1 MTDFEDALRARLAR
15 NVEFEREREQDERQR
30 QADEQAHREAEQRRR
45 REEQGRR
52 DARHAEMVAHLQ
64 GLLAQLEGTATGD
77 FVSRGGWTESGEE
90 FVVKVTSVQ
99 LSPRRSLF
107 VELDRDDD
115 EVLARW
121 TSDVGESIE
130 MWRLLEFTP
139 EMLSELMLRLV
150 DQELWRDATGPPPF
164 PGAD

>member
-1 MTDFEDALRARLAR
+1 MSDFQDALSAKLAH
-15 NVEFEREREQDERQR
+15 NVEFEREHEQEERE
-30 QADEQAHREAEQRRR
+30 RRR
-45 REEQGRR
+45 REEERRADEEQQRREEQERR
-52 DARHAEMVAHLQ
+52 DARHAELVAHLQ
-64 GLLAQLEGTATGD
+64 DLLVQLERSAGGD
-77 FVSRGGWTESGEE
+77 FLSRGGWTESGEE

-121 TSDVGESIE
+121 TSEVGESIE

-139 EMLSELMLRLV
+139 DMLGELLLRLV
-150 DQELWRDATGPPPF
+150 DQEAWRGASRPPPF
-164 PGAD
+164 PGAA

>member
-1 MTDFEDALRARLAR
+1 MADFQDALQAKLTR
-15 NVEFEREREQDERQR
+15 NVEVDREHEQEERERRL
-30 QADEQAHREAEQRRR
+30 AEAEH
-45 REEQGRR
+45 REEQERRHREEQERR
-52 DARHAEMVAHLQ
+52 DARHAELVAHLQ
-64 GLLAQLEGTATGD
+64 GLLAEVERSATAD

-90 FVVKVTSVQ
+90 FVVKVTSVR

-121 TSDVGESIE
+121 TSEVGESIE

-139 EMLSELMLRLV
+139 DMLDELLLKLV
-150 DQELWRDATGPPPF
+150 DQEIWRDASRPPPF
-164 PGAD
+164 PGAP